1 MKVVKITCKPT
12 GEIMM
17 VGANGIE
24 VPMNDENLNAEIFGS
39 QEKVAEEVKPEEVD
53 QSCFGIND
61 LGALWSGA
69 IPFVVANESMGN
81 PILDLIHES
90 IRQAEEQNPVH
101 PWFKDMIQSVS
112 KEQAK
117 EDLLDRLREMAGTLA
132 PKKVVTAQQPDLTKV
147 VDKIGDWLKQFGVA
161 PMKLDDI
168 IGGENAQAGYSA
180 GDFYAELSRREG
192 EFQVAQ
198 EQKNRHENSRKEQD
212 RLIAVIED
220 KLHKALREWSGEGGN
235 FEASFKIDV
244 ARDFPYLTE
253 VVHSKD
259 IRQNVDTVFF
269 GKGYR
274 DLKFVMDDGTLE
286 VSYGK

>member
-24 VPMNDENLNAEIFGS
+24 VPMNDENLNAEIFGC
-39 QEKVAEEVKPEEVD
+39 QENVAEEVKPEEVD

-69 IPFVVANESMGN
+69 IPFVVANEGMGN

-101 PWFKDMIQSVS
+101 PWLKDMIPVS

-117 EDLLDRLREMAGTLA
+117 EDLLDRLREMAGTLS

-147 VDKIGDWLKQFGVA
+147 AGKIGDWLKQFGVA